1 MSVWTR
7 VKSEVLKENVNM
19 EYFQEAI
26 KELDLSLDFSKTEI
40 SNAYGKDKV
49 NAMLRYQ
56 GQETAL
62 GIIINAK
69 DGIDLVG
76 DTWRSGIVGDKKHN
90 TVANMMSQ
98 AYQAYKTK
106 KQLELNG
113 WNVVTTK
120 KENKV
125 VLECTQW

>member
-1 MSVWTR
+1 MSVWTK

-26 KELDLSLDFSKTEI
+26 KELDLSLDFSRTEI
-40 SNAYGKDKV
+40 SNSYGREKV
-49 NAMLRYQ
+49 NAMLRFK

-62 GIIINAK
+62 GILINTK
-69 DGIDLVG
+69 GGVDLVG

-90 TVANMMSQ
+90 AVANMMSQ

>member
-1 MSVWTR
+1 MSVWTK

-26 KELDLSLDFSKTEI
+26 KELGLSLDFSKTEI

-62 GIIINAK
+62 GIIINTK
-69 DGIDLVG
+69 GGIDLVG
-76 DTWRSGIVGDKKHN
+76 DTWRSGIVGDKKHDA
-90 TVANMMSQ
+90 VANMMSQ
-98 AYQAYKTK
+98 SYQAYKTK

>member
-26 KELDLSLDFSKTEI
+26 KEIDLSLDFSKTEI
-40 SNAYGKDKV
+40 SNSYGREKV
-49 NAMLRYQ
+49 NAMLRFK
-56 GQETAL
+56 GNETAL
-62 GIIINAK
+62 GILINAK
-69 DGIDLVG
+69 GGVDLVG
-76 DTWRSGIVGDKKHN
+76 DTWRSGIVGDKKHA

-98 AYQAYKTK
+98 AYQTYKTR

>member
-26 KELDLSLDFSKTEI
+26 KEIDLSLDFSRTEI
-40 SNAYGKDKV
+40 SNSYGREKV
-49 NAMLRYQ
+49 NAMLRFK

-62 GIIINAK
+62 GILINAK
-69 DGIDLVG
+69 GGVDLVG
-76 DTWRSGIVGDKKHN
+76 DTWRSGIVGDKKHA

-98 AYQAYKTK
+98 AYQVYKTK

-113 WNVVTTK
+113 WNVVSTK